1 MILIV
6 PFGANSPPYH
16 AESRCYL
23 GWQNTQGLSLLLL
36 SSDISVW
43 SISVPASLCLQ
54 QSANDVSPCTKQMRD
69 VGDECSPQNLT
80 ANQQH
85 LNNDVA
91 FYFISLDY
99 VSHLNCCSRIGV
111 ITRQWTC
118 DDEFSNVLSLCYL
131 IESHYSDEMLFLC
144 TKAMK

>member
-1 MILIV
+1 MLTHAHTQTHRHTDTLHCVTQCTLMILIV
-6 PFGANSPPYH
+6 SVGANSPPHH

-54 QSANDVSPCTKQMRD
+54 RSATDVSPCTKQMRD

-91 FYFISLDY
+91 FFSYF
-99 VSHLNCCSRIGV
+99 
-111 ITRQWTC
+111 TR
-118 DDEFSNVLSLCYL
+118 LCFPPQL
-131 IESHYSDEMLFLC
+131 LLQNRSDNKTMDV
-144 TKAMK
+144 